1 MLLFCF
7 YFVDYELDLRNLKL
21 LLSKNLLYK
30 YINFFIRSQTN
41 NSLEKIILPQSKL
54 GKNKNQI
61 ISLYLCHKNQF
72 MQFSESR
79 NASRWIIIFASFLI
93 IILILWNT
101 YTFFQIFKQEERLK
115 MNLWANA
122 QKTLINAG
130 ENTDLELPLQIF
142 SNNTSIPIML
152 TENDSIINS
161 INIDEAIV
169 DDKQKSTRFLGGLK
183 SENDPIEIEYVS
195 GKFQYLYY
203 GDSELL
209 KKLKYYPIALLLII
223 VLFAALVYNFYKS
236 TKMATQNKLWA
247 GMAKE
252 TAHQIGTPL
261 TSLVGWVEILK
272 SENVDEATTSEIE
285 KDIERLQT
293 ITERFSKIGSEPKLE
308 NKDIIEE
315 TQKSYDYLQSR
326 FSKQIEFSFSGPK
339 APVIVL
345 FNPVLHSWTI
355 ENLVKN
361 AIDAM
366 KGRGKLALEVLHEGG
381 LVKINISDTGNG
393 IPKNKYKSVFEP
405 GFTTKKR
412 GWGLGLSLTRR
423 IVEEYHKGTIKVLQ
437 SEIGKG
443 TTMQVCFKV
452 TELI

>member
-1 MLLFCF
+1 
-7 YFVDYELDLRNLKL
+7 
-21 LLSKNLLYK
+21 
-30 YINFFIRSQTN
+30 
-41 NSLEKIILPQSKL
+41 
-54 GKNKNQI
+54 
-61 ISLYLCHKNQF
+61 

-79 NASRWIIIFASFLI
+79 NTSRWIIIFASFLI
-93 IILILWNT
+93 ISLILWNT

-152 TENDSIINS
+152 TENDSIINY
-161 INIDEAIV
+161 INIDEAIA
-169 DDKQKSTRFLGGLK
+169 KNPKRANQFLSGLK
-183 SENDPIEIEYVS
+183 SENEPIIIEYVP

-203 GDSELL
+203 GDSALL
-209 KKLKYYPIALLLII
+209 NKLKYYPIALLLII
-223 VLFAALVYNFYKS
+223 VLFAALVYNFYKC

-272 SENVDEATTSEIE
+272 ADNVDETTTQEIE

-293 ITERFSKIGSEPKLE
+293 ITERFSNIGSEPKLE
-308 NKDIIEE
+308 SKDIIEE

-326 FSKQIEFSFSGPK
+326 FSKQIEFSFKGPE

-345 FNPVLHSWTI
+345 FNPTLHSWTI

-381 LVKINISDTGNG
+381 LVKINISDTGSG
-393 IPKNKYKSVFEP
+393 IPKNQFKNVFEP

-412 GWGLGLSLTRR
+412 GWGLGLSLTKR
-423 IVEEYHKGTIKVLQ
+423 IVEEYHKGTIKVLH

-443 TTMQVCFKV
+443 TTMQVSFTV